1 MNKLLLS
8 GLVLGVGGP
17 LLYWW
22 IGLYLLVNT
31 VEQPLPK
38 EEKVVPD
45 IIKQKEE

>member
-1 MNKLLLS
+1 MTKLLLS
-8 GLVLGVGGP
+8 GLILGVGGL

-45 IIKQKEE
+45 IIKQKGE